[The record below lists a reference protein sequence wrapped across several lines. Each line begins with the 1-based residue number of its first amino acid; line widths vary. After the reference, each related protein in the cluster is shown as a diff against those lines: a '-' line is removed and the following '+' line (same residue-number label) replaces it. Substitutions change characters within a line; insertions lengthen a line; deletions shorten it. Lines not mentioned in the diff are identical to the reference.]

1 MQPGVKEAHLET
13 AALFSKHFFIFTVKT
28 ICAYITR
35 IDPNGFQK
43 IIQSVI
49 AKGGKILHLADILYH
64 LLVFLC
70 MWICIFIQNFLW
82 TVGAFSL
89 LVTMT
94 SVSSISV

>member
-1 MQPGVKEAHLET
+1 MQPGVKEAHLKQQLCF
-13 AALFSKHFFIFTVKT
+13 LFFTIKT

-82 TVGAFSL
+82 TVEAFSL
-89 LVTMT
+89 LDHLT
-94 SVSSISV
+94 SDQLHLRFGT